1 MGGGT
6 VWPDFGTIEY
16 IVYWCIDAFVFVCV
30 NLFVLVSGYCLVTTE
45 FKLSRIVRLCLH
57 IDLQVSRKRNKCC
70 AIIEIG
76 GSFYN
81 RGILVCDGLCD
92 IAVFLPIH

>member
-1 MGGGT
+1 M
-6 VWPDFGTIEY
+6 
-16 IVYWCIDAFVFVCV
+16 YWCIDAFVFVCV

-45 FKLSRIVRLCLH
+45 FKLSRIVRLWVEVEFYSVVCTL
-57 IDLQVSRKRNKCC
+57 ICKFLGNEISVSQLLKS
-70 AIIEIG
+70 AIP
-76 GSFYN
+76 FYN